1 MSYGRICAEYAMGK
15 PRSQT
20 TFSDDQALSWSEDA
34 RYATKLSGGARTV
47 VAHGATPEESERRAA
62 RLWEAREK
70 QILEVARRGADE
82 GLRVAF
88 EELALSWSSATSHL
102 SSVTKLVEHPAYRQI
117 IGLGPAVLPLMLRDL
132 AENGRFWF
140 PALSAITG
148 ENPVADDAAGD
159 VGRMTEAWIDWGRA
173 NHLI

>member
-1 MSYGRICAEYAMGK
+1 MGK

-20 TFSDDQALSWSEDA
+20 TFSDDQALTS

-47 VAHGATPEESERRAA
+47 VAHGATPQESERRAA
-62 RLWEAREK
+62 RLWETRER
-70 QILEVARRGADE
+70 QLAEVAQSGPDE

-88 EELALSWSSATSHL
+88 EELALAWSSATAHL
-102 SSVTKLVEHPAYRQI
+102 SSTTRLVEHPAYRQI

-132 AENGRFWF
+132 QETGRFWF
-140 PALSAITG
+140 PALNAITG
-148 ENPVADDAAGD
+148 ENPVPEDAAGD
-159 VGRMTEAWIDWGRA
+159 VERMTEAWMGWSRA